1 MVKLFVFCL
10 SIKIKRN
17 KLNWDLLFQSV
28 KKKERIKIRIQD
40 NGTFFSFDRCFLFF
54 KAKQTPTDPTKMHA
68 ENKLQP
74 IAMPAIAPPLKL
86 DDANFD
92 DVGPDNVDVG
102 PDVGDCNQSKKE
114 LTLVNALW
122 EC

>member
-1 MVKLFVFCL
+1 
-10 SIKIKRN
+10 
-17 KLNWDLLFQSV
+17 
-28 KKKERIKIRIQD
+28 
-40 NGTFFSFDRCFLFF
+40 
-54 KAKQTPTDPTKMHA
+54 MHA